1 MIRLNILISN
11 DDGIHAPG
19 IIRLAQAAKQFGNVT
34 VVAPAGQCSA
44 MSQKLTIY
52 SEMEVLP
59 AKDFPVEGVCA
70 WSVSGSP
77 ADCIK
82 VALEYLSVKP
92 DVIFSGINNGY
103 NTGLDIA
110 YSGTCGACFEAIF
123 NGIPAIAFS
132 TSDEE
137 ENPVMES
144 NLLALAE
151 EAMHTPIEKNAF
163 WNINFPNCSPAA
175 FKGIL
180 RGTLPAKM
188 QLYKDNMVEKHY
200 PDGRVTIAQCGI
212 PSSPEDAPEG
222 TDVHAVL
229 NGYISFGKVFSGILR
244 DE

>member
-1 MIRLNILISN
+1 MNILISN

-19 IIRLAQAAKQFGNVT
+19 IIRLAEAAKQFGNVT

-52 SEMEVLP
+52 SEMEVLS
-59 AKDFPVEGVCA
+59 ASDFPVEGVKA

-82 VALEYLSVKP
+82 AALEYLSVKA
-92 DVIFSGINNGY
+92 DVVFSGINNGY
-103 NTGLDIA
+103 NTGFDIA

-123 NGIPAIAFS
+123 HGIPAIAFS
-132 TSDEE
+132 TADEE

-151 EAMHTPIEKNAF
+151 EALRSPIEKNAF
-163 WNINFPNCSPAA
+163 WNINFPNCRPAD
-175 FKGIL
+175 FRGVL
-180 RGTLPAKM
+180 RDMVPAKM
-188 QLYKDNMVEKHY
+188 QLYKDNIVEKRY
-200 PDGRVTIAQCGI
+200 PDGRITISQCGI

-229 NGYISFGKVFSGILR
+229 NGYISVGKVFSGILR
-244 DE
+244 NE